1 MRSLER
7 HRDVGAYALG
17 VLDEAEAFRFE
28 DHLMEC
34 ASCTAHVTEFRPAAR
49 QLMLYRRATPRSVH
63 PFAAPGPRLMDRLLG
78 EVATRH
84 RAGRRRWLYA
94 VAAAVVFA
102 AGGPAIAMV
111 TSHGSPAAQVAA
123 TEAATDS
130 DTGVWA
136 QVTTED
142 RTWGSQIDVKVKDAG
157 GPRACILVA
166 VAKDGTEQTV
176 TSWMVPPH
184 DGDATRM
191 QGGSAMHLKDI
202 SHYDVRTMEGK
213 HLVTIKSS

>member
-34 ASCTAHVTEFRPAAR
+34 PSCTAQVTEFRPAAR
-49 QLMLYRRATPRSVH
+49 QLMLYRRATPRAVH
-63 PFAAPGPRLMDRLLG
+63 PFAAPGPRLMERLLG

-84 RAGRRRWLYA
+84 RSGRRRWLYA

-102 AGGPAIAMV
+102 VGGPVVAMV
-111 TSHGSPAAQVAA
+111 AGHGSASPELTA
-123 TEAATDS
+123 TGAK
-130 DTGVWA
+130 TGVWA
-136 QVTTED
+136 QVTTQE
-142 RTWGSQIDVKVKDAG
+142 RVWGSEIDVTVKDAS
-157 GPRACILVA
+157 GPHSCRLIA

-176 TSWMVPPH
+176 TSWMAPSH
-184 DGDATRM
+184 DGGPTTM
-191 QGGSAMHLKDI
+191 QGGAALRPDEIERYDI
-202 SHYDVRTMEGK
+202 RTGNGQL
-213 HLVTIKSS
+213 LVTLRSH